1 MKRDHECWGVTEM
14 NDGFEFRNHGL
25 PDVQRVRLLRP
36 GLAELLELCDLCG
49 VRVFGSRGKTQRS
62 NSETLRLRALA

>member
-1 MKRDHECWGVTEM
+1 M

-36 GLAELLELCDLCG
+36 GLAELLELCG
-49 VRVFGSRGKTQRS
+49 VRVSALTQRR
-62 NSETLRLRALA
+62 EVAKG